1 MIKPPILRLDHRL
14 LHCRRDVM
22 EGCPVEPPP
31 AGIGPQLV
39 NHFTVAIKKE
49 RIRFVVGL
57 SDLFKRRHPQS
68 LPAEKNE

>member
-1 MIKPPILRLDHRL
+1 
-14 LHCRRDVM
+14 M